1 MRSRCTLRG
10 DKLAGLALA
19 TALGLAAC
27 GSGGR
32 PADAGSDGPGPPSTT
47 RAALTFESGPVRPV
61 ALSADAQ
68 QAFVANTPNGSLD
81 ILQVSATGLAVT
93 GSVKVGID
101 PVAVAVRNAGEVWV
115 VNHVSDSVSI
125 VDVART
131 PPRVVRTLLVGDE
144 PSDIVFA
151 GGRAFITT
159 AHRGQQR
166 SSAALAGVPGAGD
179 PQLTTPGV
187 GRADVW
193 VFDPAD
199 LGPVLGG
206 RPLAIVTL
214 FGDTPR
220 GLAVSPDGATVY
232 AAVFKSGNRTT
243 STGVTL
249 PCPGFDR
256 SEPCTVEGATVP
268 GSAAGPAA
276 NHAGIPAPRV
286 GVILQADAAG
296 AWRDVRGL
304 DWSATT
310 RFTLPDQDV
319 FAIDA
324 AALTTTA
331 SFAHVGTT
339 LFNLAVN
346 PRSGAVYV
354 SNTEAR
360 NDLRFEG
367 AGTFAGSSLR
377 GHLTESRITVIADG
391 AVRPRHLNK
400 HIRYATRPTP
410 AGVRDHSLSTPLD
423 LVVSGDGTTLYVAA
437 FGSAKIGVLSTAELE
452 ADTFDPERASAG
464 YIPVSGGGPS
474 GLVLDGHGRL
484 LVATR
489 FDDGV
494 SLLDLATRSEL
505 AHVRLTNP
513 EADKIAAG
521 RSLFYDARAS

>member
-1 MRSRCTLRG
+1 MASGGELRAARRRELAAGLARHRALYDQRAARG

-27 GSGGR
+27 GGGGR
-32 PADAGSDGPGPPSTT
+32 PSDAGSDGPGTPSTT

-81 ILQVSATGLAVT
+81 LLQVSAAGLAVT

-199 LGPVLGG
+199 LGSALGG

-377 GHLTESRITVIADG
+377 GHLTESRITVIAAAFYNMFAELFGGIEVTITEDE
-391 AVRPRHLNK
+391 
-400 HIRYATRPTP
+400 
-410 AGVRDHSLSTPLD
+410 
-423 LVVSGDGTTLYVAA
+423 TTL
-437 FGSAKIGVLSTAELE
+437 
-452 ADTFDPERASAG
+452 
-464 YIPVSGGGPS
+464 
-474 GLVLDGHGRL
+474 
-484 LVATR
+484 
-489 FDDGV
+489 
-494 SLLDLATRSEL
+494 
-505 AHVRLTNP
+505 
-513 EADKIAAG
+513 
-521 RSLFYDARAS
+521 